1 MKIFSLLLLFL
12 LLPLFAF
19 SQETGGEE
27 KGEEE
32 KRSSLSVFF
41 GGTTNSESSAF
52 TIGADYQYR
61 ISRLFG
67 IGALIDH
74 ATGDIQSTI
83 IGPTLF
89 LHVSNFEFTV
99 APVIENSDDEW
110 SPVLRLG
117 VGYEIELPVLA
128 IVPGV
133 FFDTER
139 GGERSVVYGV
149 SFVFKI

>member
-1 MKIFSLLLLFL
+1 MKTISISLLIL

-19 SQETGGEE
+19 AQESEGKDE
-27 KGEEE
+27 KE
-32 KRSSLSVFF
+32 KKNSIAIFF

-61 ISRLFG
+61 ISHLFG

-74 ATGDIQSTI
+74 AVGDIQSTI
-83 IGPTLF
+83 LGPAFF
-89 LHVSNFEFTV
+89 LHLRNFEFTV
-99 APVIENSDDEW
+99 APVIEYSDDEW
-110 SPVLRLG
+110 SPVLRVG

-128 IVPGV
+128 IVPEV

-139 GGERSVVYGV
+139 GG
-149 SFVFKI
+149 